1 MTRIIKK
8 GNTFKQC
15 PECGCIF
22 EYEASDIKCSTLIP
36 PSLFSDGLDWE
47 YVHCPQCNKKIKIR
61 VIY

>member
-1 MTRIIKK
+1 MTKIIKK
-8 GNTFKQC
+8 GNTLKQC

-22 EYEASDIKCSTLIP
+22 EYEASDIKYGTLIP

-47 YVHCPQCNKKIKIR
+47 YVYCPQCNKKIKIR

>member
-8 GNTFKQC
+8 GNTLKQC

-22 EYEASDIKCSTLIP
+22 EYETSDIKRGLYIQGG
-36 PSLFSDGLDWE
+36 LFSYDLDWE
-47 YVHCPQCNKKIKIR
+47 YVHCPQCNKKIKVR